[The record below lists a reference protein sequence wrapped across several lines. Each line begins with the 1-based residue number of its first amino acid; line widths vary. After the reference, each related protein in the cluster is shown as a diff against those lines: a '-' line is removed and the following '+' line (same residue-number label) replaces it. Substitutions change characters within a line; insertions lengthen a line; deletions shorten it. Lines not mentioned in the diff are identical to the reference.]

1 MSTEFFRKY
10 IEIIKEAEESTNQQI
25 AKIFARYANN
35 LSKLAGQDGYSEDDI
50 IDIQKTA
57 KAFYQSMELGLKE
70 WRLLHNL
77 IQNPPT
83 TEVMDDLGIDL
94 RQEYN
99 KLAGQVNESF
109 LPSSGATWDDVLN
122 RVNVFQDI
130 FGDQDDVISSTEWA
144 QNSNWPKLRNSI
156 FQIKGAQDLYNKVRS
171 LAKADVELTD
181 EEYRVIED
189 MLLATDGGYWGGTP
203 GEPWSD
209 DRARDD
215 YPKLKDWYLDQLRTI
230 LKFVKQK

>member
-10 IEIIKEAEESTNQQI
+10 IEIVEEA
-25 AKIFARYANN
+25 
-35 LSKLAGQDGYSEDDI
+35 
-50 IDIQKTA
+50 QKP
-57 KAFYQSMELGLKE
+57 L
-70 WRLLHNL
+70 
-77 IQNPPT
+77 
-83 TEVMDDLGIDL
+83 
-94 RQEYN
+94 
-99 KLAGQVNESF
+99 NESF
-109 LPSSGATWDDVLN
+109 LPSDGATWDDVLN

-130 FGDQDDVISSTEWA
+130 FGDQTDVISSTEWA
-144 QNSNWPKLRNSI
+144 QNSNWPKLQNSI
-156 FQIKGAQDLYNKVRS
+156 FQIKGAQDVYNKVRS
-171 LAKADVELTD
+171 LAKANVELTD

-189 MLLATDGGYWGGTP
+189 MLLARDGGYWGGTP

>member
-50 IDIQKTA
+50 IDLQKTA

-83 TEVMDDLGIDL
+83 TEVMDDLGINL
-94 RQEYN
+94 RQEY
-99 KLAGQVNESF
+99 A
-109 LPSSGATWDDVLN
+109 
-122 RVNVFQDI
+122 
-130 FGDQDDVISSTEWA
+130 
-144 QNSNWPKLRNSI
+144 
-156 FQIKGAQDLYNKVRS
+156 
-171 LAKADVELTD
+171 
-181 EEYRVIED
+181 
-189 MLLATDGGYWGGTP
+189 
-203 GEPWSD
+203 
-209 DRARDD
+209 
-215 YPKLKDWYLDQLRTI
+215 KLKSQL
-230 LKFVKQK
+230 